1 MERCVKNHK
10 WTSGEGSLGSN
21 GADNGLFWAILWG
34 MELHDLPKFA
44 PQGYLFLL
52 SWSLRYADLSSYRSR
67 RQLEVWVASRL
78 IETLLGDNHVFG
90 A

>member
-1 MERCVKNHK
+1 MCEEPQ
-10 WTSGEGSLGSN
+10 WTSGEGLLGSN
-21 GADNGLFWAILWG
+21 GADNGSFGPLLWG

-44 PQGYLFLL
+44 PQGYLVVL
-52 SWSLRYADLSSYRSR
+52 SWNLRYADLSSYRSR
-67 RQLEVWVASRL
+67 SQLEVWVASRL